1 MSFEQ
6 NSQVDITGVESV
18 LNSLFKEI
26 ADTHVL
32 IVKLRK
38 EKKIDKVEET
48 QILLDGLTKDYN
60 GLSKVYTSYV
70 RMKKINGN
78 SQETSLAEM
87 ARLLQEIKSNVGGI
101 VQSVPVQ
108 NKL

>member
-1 MSFEQ
+1 MSLEQ

-38 EKKIDKVEET
+38 EKKTDKIEDAE
-48 QILLDGLTKDYN
+48 ILLEGLTKDYN

-70 RMKKINGN
+70 RMKKLNGN